1 MDEVQV
7 DLLKA
12 LDQIVDGAELI
23 SDRFASDK
31 SLDHQRVVGAI
42 KSLQSQA
49 GVIYN
54 IIFNTN
60 YYSYMNFC
68 SNS

>member
-7 DLLKA
+7 DILKA
-12 LDQIVDGAELI
+12 LDQIGDGGELI

-42 KSLQSQA
+42 KSLHSQA
-49 GVIYN
+49 EVIYN
-54 IIFNTN
+54 IILK
-60 YYSYMNFC
+60 YK
-68 SNS
+68 